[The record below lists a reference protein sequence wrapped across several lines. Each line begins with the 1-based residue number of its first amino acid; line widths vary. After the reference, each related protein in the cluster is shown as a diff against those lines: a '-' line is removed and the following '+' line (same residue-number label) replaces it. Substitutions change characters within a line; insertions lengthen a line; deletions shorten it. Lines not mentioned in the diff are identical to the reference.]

1 MGRISSVSSTLIFI
15 TNIISACYFSQI
27 KEIINSCCLLGSYDL
42 VILSV
47 LCIYVHRMYCII
59 RPLCNIL
66 KLIKHS
72 WLVLFMY
79 KIFVTSG
86 YVSILQR
93 KCENER
99 HITVEWQVI
108 T

>member
-1 MGRISSVSSTLIFI
+1 MGRISSISSTLIFI
-15 TNIISACYFSQI
+15 MSIISACYFSQI

-42 VILSV
+42 IILSV
-47 LCIYVHRMYCII
+47 LCTYVHRMCCII

-72 WLVLFMY
+72 CLVLFMY
-79 KIFVTSG
+79 KILVMYG

>member
-1 MGRISSVSSTLIFI
+1 M
-15 TNIISACYFSQI
+15 NIISACYFRQI
-27 KEIINSCCLLGSYDL
+27 KEIMNSYCLLGSYD

-47 LCIYVHRMYCII
+47 LCTYVHRMYSII

-72 WLVLFMY
+72 GLVLCMY
-79 KIFVTSG
+79 KIYVISG
-86 YVSILQR
+86 YVSIAQR

-99 HITVEWQVI
+99 HISVEWQVI